1 MPKGKQRAIRYKSAG
16 ELPECP
22 ICGAAIGP
30 CKDYPWHYRDD
41 DCRAIRQP
49 KENPRHNPAS
59 VIPRSW
65 KQAKV
70 RRLKDGR
77 VQVMISGG
85 VRNPSTLPKMAR
97 PSKKGSGWVPMSTG
111 RDKSSAS
118 ALASYYRGLGWK
130 SRVAKRGTKYD
141 VLVARLKRK

>member
-1 MPKGKQRAIRYKSAG
+1 
-16 ELPECP
+16 
-22 ICGAAIGP
+22 
-30 CKDYPWHYRDD
+30 
-41 DCRAIRQP
+41 
-49 KENPRHNPAS
+49 
-59 VIPRSW
+59 
-65 KQAKV
+65 
-70 RRLKDGR
+70 
-77 VQVMISGG
+77 MISGG